1 MLTVDLSWR
10 CLADVCRVSLETKK
24 AGRAVLSASRGQSPG
39 PRLTLFFWIQ
49 YNGAPWVPGFGEASE
64 KTKRV
69 YDSESDFLDQ
79 HKAFVMK
86 HGGIAS
92 DLQYES
98 VKRETI
104 AAFSNYT
111 ALYAKQRM
119 KKGESPIEGDF
130 LAERETLSDAVASVS
145 KTNPLFAFAKNAVD
159 SLDGNAGWSY
169 GRKLAALS
177 FLANKAE
184 RYEGGEGAEAEA
196 KE

>member
-1 MLTVDLSWR
+1 MREARDASSSDIPWEWDPAT
-10 CLADVCRVSLETKK
+10 LEQGAKK
-24 AGRAVLSASRGQSPG
+24 TFLENFNVGE
-39 PRLTLFFWIQ
+39 